1 MREFLYEKLE
11 CVGMLFY
18 ISIFFIDVGRR
29 RVASPIAVSA
39 KIATP
44 ITYLK

>member
-1 MREFLYEKLE
+1 MRESLYEELK

-18 ISIFFIDVGRR
+18 INILIDVGRR
-29 RVASPIAVSA
+29 RVASPIAVGA

>member
-18 ISIFFIDVGRR
+18 ISIFIDVGRR